1 MQPRHARQDDG
12 DQLDLADDVA
22 AGCGVED
29 GCCIDAFPAVNP
41 EGNILECLDGCA
53 LEYVQ
58 DKEGEGDARVD

>member
-58 DKEGEGDARVD
+58 DKEGKGDARVD